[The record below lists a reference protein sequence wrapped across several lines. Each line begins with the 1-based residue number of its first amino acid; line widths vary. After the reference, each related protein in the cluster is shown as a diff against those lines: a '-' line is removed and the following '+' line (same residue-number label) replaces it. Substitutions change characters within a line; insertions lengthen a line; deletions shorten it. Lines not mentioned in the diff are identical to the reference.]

1 MSAINIADMTAP
13 TTASIAEMLCA
24 QWSGL
29 PPRTRLPSDRALAER
44 FDVGH
49 GAIGQIMADLERQG
63 LVRRQRGSGSFWL
76 GDMVSV
82 AVTSP
87 PSFSHAMRKAG
98 LTPGSIVL
106 SVETRRVATTERKHL
121 RLPPNTA
128 VWCVRRVFTLE
139 HIPVG
144 VATSVLPARD
154 LTALPTG
161 LESYGSLFDTLSRRY
176 HRPVVRAWK
185 RQRPVE
191 LPRFVGEAFGP
202 ETPDSVELQESL
214 NRVVDS
220 TPIEYA
226 RTYMRTDA
234 LNPDA
239 LIRRAHGVRPQQEA
253 FRRCR

>member
-1 MSAINIADMTAP
+1 MTAP
-13 TTASIAEMLCA
+13 TTASIAELLCA
-24 QWSGL
+24 EWSGL

-49 GAIGQIMADLERQG
+49 GVIGRIMADLERQG

-82 AVTSP
+82 AVTTP
-87 PSFSHAMRKAG
+87 PSFAHLIRNAG
-98 LTPGSIVL
+98 LTPGSTLL

-121 RLPPNTA
+121 RLSPNTA
-128 VWCVRRVFTLE
+128 VWCIRRLLTVE
-139 HIPVG
+139 RIPVG

-154 LTALPTG
+154 LKALPAE
-161 LESYGSLFDTLSRRY
+161 LESYGSLFDTLDRRY

-191 LPRFVGEAFGP
+191 LPRFVGEVFGLQ
-202 ETPDSVELQESL
+202 TPISVELQESL
-214 NRVVDS
+214 NRVVDGA
-220 TPIEYA
+220 PIEYA

-234 LNPDA
+234 LNPHA
-239 LIRRAHGVRPQQEA
+239 LIRRAHGVRLPQQEA
-253 FRRCR
+253 SRRCR